1 MALIKGALRPKAL
14 KEFGVGIE
22 VGVGESEFMETFRKE
37 NTNLVY
43 FAPFRLKKVKP
54 VFYSAAVLLLNLK
67 TLILANMIHFSN
79 ITKQY
84 GSKILYKN
92 ASFQINDGE
101 KIGLVGPN
109 GAGKTTI
116 FRIITG
122 EEGFEGTLS
131 KSDRTVIGYFSQN
144 IEDMRGRSALEE
156 VKSAAGKLPG
166 LFLQLK
172 NLEKRLEDSAVEP
185 LSDDEMTKLLETYGE
200 VQAEFERLGGYDLDT
215 RAAEILTGLGIGP
228 DDYHRPT
235 ESFSGGW
242 KMRIALA
249 KILALNP
256 DVLLMDEPTNHL
268 DLESIVWLE
277 EWLSQFKGALL
288 MTSHDRDFMNRL
300 VTKVVEVAHKT
311 ITTYGGNYDF
321 YEKEKAIR
329 VEQLIAAA
337 KRQDDMLAKE
347 EEFIA
352 RFAARASHAA
362 QVQSRVKKLE
372 KIDRIEIPEEE
383 KAIKFEWPE
392 PPRGGDEV
400 VRFDGLSKTYLRD
413 DGREKLV
420 FTNAKALVK
429 RLDRVA
435 VVGVN
440 GAGKSTLLKIIT
452 GQTEAT
458 RGNMNLG
465 PSIQVGYFSQ
475 NSLDVLDPNMT
486 IVEEVHSRIPNATI
500 GSVRNLLGAFKF
512 SGEEADKKIGILSG
526 GEKSRVVLATILAKP
541 VNFLVLDEP
550 TNHLDIISREV
561 LLSAV
566 KSFPGTVMIVSHDR
580 HFLREIT
587 TRVFELDRNELLTY
601 DGDWAY
607 YQSKKKA

>member
-1 MALIKGALRPKAL
+1 MKA
-14 KEFGVGIE
+14 
-22 VGVGESEFMETFRKE
+22 
-37 NTNLVY
+37 
-43 FAPFRLKKVKP
+43 
-54 VFYSAAVLLLNLK
+54 VFYSAAVLIIDGK
-67 TLILANMIHFSN
+67 TLILASMIHLSN

-84 GSKILYKN
+84 GTKILYKN

-116 FRIITG
+116 FRVITG
-122 EEGFEGTLS
+122 EEGYEGLVS
-131 KSDRTVIGYFSQN
+131 KSDKTIVGYFSQN
-144 IEDMRGRSALEE
+144 IEEMQGRSALEE
-156 VKSAAGKLPG
+156 VKSAAGKLPE
-166 LFLQLK
+166 LASKLK
-172 NLEKRLEDSAVEP
+172 IYEQQLEDSAVNP
-185 LSDDEMTKLLETYGE
+185 IDDNTMEKLLENYGE
-200 VQAEFERLGGYDLDT
+200 VQAEYERLGGYDLDT

-228 DDYHRPT
+228 EDYHRPT

-268 DLESIVWLE
+268 DLESIIWLE
-277 EWLSQFKGALL
+277 EWLTNFKGALL
-288 MTSHDRDFMNRL
+288 MTSHDRDFLNRL
-300 VTKVVEVAHKT
+300 VSKVVEVANKT

-329 VEQLIAAA
+329 LEQLIAAA
-337 KRQDDMLAKE
+337 KRQEDMLAKE

-372 KIDRIEIPEEE
+372 KIDRIEVPNEE
-383 KAIKFEWPE
+383 KAIKFEWAE

-400 VRFDGLSKTYLRD
+400 VKFEKLSKIYQRD
-413 DGREKLV
+413 DGKEKLV
-420 FTNAKALVK
+420 FSSATALVK
-429 RLDRVA
+429 RMDRVA

-452 GQTEAT
+452 GQTDLT
-458 RGNMNLG
+458 SGVCNLG
-465 PSIQVGYFSQ
+465 ASISMGYFSQ
-475 NSLDVLDPNMT
+475 NSLDVLDPNAT
-486 IVEEVHSRIPNATI
+486 IIEEVHSRIPN
-500 GSVRNLLGAFKF
+500 SSVNFVRNLLGAFKF
-512 SGEEADKKIGILSG
+512 SGEEADKKISVLSG

-550 TNHLDIISREV
+550 TNHLDIVSREV
-561 LLSAV
+561 LLEAI
-566 KSFPGTVMIVSHDR
+566 KTFPGTVMIVSHDR

-587 TRVFELDRNELLTY
+587 TRVFELDKNHLQTY
-601 DGDWAY
+601 DGTWDY
-607 YQSKKKA
+607 YMSQKKH